1 MKIKSRRKTL
11 LAIITLLIEIAI
23 LVSVFILNHLT
34 ATKGGIM
41 KHIYSRRIQYEQ
53 GIYSKDLLLKQ
64 SIIAILFA
72 FIFAGLL
79 IFTIKNHK
87 SLFLK
92 MELIISILVS
102 LFIPIVINSEF
113 FIGMLSYPYFIMVSE
128 IILLIQI
135 VVVIFLAKKENVYSN
150 KNK

>member
-64 SIIAILFA
+64 SVIAILFA
-72 FIFAGLL
+72 VIFAGLL
-79 IFTIKNHK
+79 IYTIRNHK
-87 SLFLK
+87 NLLLK

-113 FIGMLSYPYFIMVSE
+113 FIDMLSYPYFIMVSE

-135 VVVIFLAKKENVYSN
+135 MMVIFLAKKENVYSN